1 MLGNAWKTIIENFE
15 RIYRLPKWNIPKEC
29 TGFNPAVT
37 RGWMLQLNMVG
48 NESFFSFVVSFL
60 DIGNMLPPEV
70 LSPFFHS
77 YFAAA
82 DEKL

>member
-15 RIYRLPKWNIPKEC
+15 RIYRLPKWNIPKEY
-29 TGFNPAVT
+29 TVPGFNPAVT
-37 RGWMLQLNMVG
+37 RGWMVQLNMVG

-70 LSPFFHS
+70 LLH
-77 YFAAA
+77 
-82 DEKL
+82 